1 MAKPIR
7 KILFTSDLTKASV
20 QMFEQTVV
28 LASQLGASIS
38 ILHVIEDGST
48 GSQNRM
54 VHLVD
59 RDVYERIRNENREN
73 VKQAL
78 IGKEKSVPVIEN
90 ALRALCNDVPDKNDI
105 PHVKIDSIEV
115 HYGDPTEHIT
125 AFSRSADLVVMG
137 YYRKGSLLRA
147 LMGSAGR
154 NVIKKS
160 QIPIFL
166 IPIG

>member
-28 LASQLGASIS
+28 LASQLAASIT
-38 ILHVIEDGST
+38 ILHVIADGST
-48 GSQNRM
+48 GSQNRI

-59 RDVYERIRNENREN
+59 RDVYERIRNESREN
-73 VKQAL
+73 VKKVL
-78 IGKEKSVPVIEN
+78 IGKEKAVPVIEN
-90 ALRALCNDVPDKNDI
+90 ALRELCNDMPEKKDI

-115 HYGDPTEHIT
+115 HYGDPAEHIT
-125 AFSRSADLVVMG
+125 AFSRNADLVVMG

-154 NVIKKS
+154 SVIKKS
-160 QIPIFL
+160 QIPVFL
-166 IPIG
+166 IPIE